1 MDDFERNNR
10 NIADTKLW
18 KLFVEKAK
26 ESELGEAFVSAV
38 GEVCAI
44 GLNLSKYIV
53 RFFPTFTL
61 HDETHSAKVCRWMW
75 VLLGEKREQ
84 VTAHEAALL
93 LMAAC
98 CHDIGMAVS
107 PEQEAQMHLRT
118 YPGWDDYFRQNLKDD
133 EEYEKT
139 KVISDRML
147 RNFVRMHHHEW
158 IGENLRQSDWPG
170 ILNRNGI
177 TRETLLKLCRS
188 HGTELS
194 RLELRSEP
202 KFDLLLCA
210 VLLRLA
216 DLLNYDTSRA
226 PAVLFRHMGLDR
238 PANAEEKR
246 SAVEYGNNQ
255 AGTFDETIVNDVIS
269 YYAEYDNPQQ
279 EQNVQGYLDW
289 VAQELKHCAEELA
302 QTGSDWRSLH
312 LPYRIN
318 TDGVVRNGY
327 AAGKFCMTMDQN
339 KIIDL
344 LTGENLYSDAGV
356 FVRELLQN
364 SIDAV
369 LMRAKQDPGFSL
381 EDGLIQIDTWMDA
394 EANTWFRI
402 RDNGTGMN
410 EHIIQNH
417 FLKVGNSY
425 YTSEE
430 FQYAN
435 RHAPKGSYTAISR
448 FGIGILSCFMGDKEH
463 TQLKVSTKR
472 FDKKGKS
479 GIRLDVTGLHGYY
492 FLCKEKK
499 HPESELWFP
508 KMPSLNEEDR
518 GYRTEPGTTICVNVN
533 LLRIG
538 ELRSIREILDKY
550 VQFPEVRVI
559 YNGPEGSHEYP
570 TQQELMEAVYALN
583 LDGVVKEYVHEIPD
597 TWNSKLC
604 TALPYV
610 LWKNKPSI
618 ALRYYPINQLSDSDN
633 MTGVAL
639 GIELRYSVSFSGIEI
654 VNDKAIVNEDKEKY
668 WLRFQISD
676 SAKVSFTSNMLL
688 QNIDSIHLLK
698 CADQSEV
705 PFSVHDIQEV
715 SFPIYELFAVLSSQE
730 LRVFELVF
738 SAFRSSGSDGS
749 LVAYNGVM
757 TGGAA
762 PLKNEVDGKTDAC
775 IVLLLRGLFIPD
787 VDLSRDKI
795 TGMTPEATCSLAMV
809 CHEINAFQNTS
820 LLDIRSIL
828 LMREKNIVDI
838 LKSHP
843 IWMKCFFREDEAS
856 FTKWTIDYPVNLYDC
871 LKMAARNQKETPF
884 FNFNNPTYSN
894 RTIHYQLECYDKGTE
909 SFPFCMFAMP
919 SEKGSYLGYFHRYMN
934 LYNRLHPFSAWLIHN
949 GEQMMHR
956 IPEIFTTVIKTMVM
970 EDDGERICCVI
981 NAILNRLRSFENNCF
996 CIHDDLFLTEND
1008 FVN

>member
-1 MDDFERNNR
+1 MDDFERKNR

-18 KLFVEKAK
+18 ELFVRKA
-26 ESELGEAFVSAV
+26 EEAELGRDFVSAV

-61 HDETHSAKVCRWMW
+61 HDETHSANVCRWMW
-75 VLLGEKREQ
+75 VLLGEKRAQ
-84 VTAHEAALL
+84 LTAHEAALL

-107 PEQEAQMHLRT
+107 PEQEKQMRLRT
-118 YPGWDDYFRQNLKDD
+118 YPGWDNYFRQNLKDD
-133 EEYEKT
+133 EEYEET

-147 RNFVRMHHHEW
+147 RNFVRMHHHER

-170 ILNRNGI
+170 ILNRKGI
-177 TRETLLKLCRS
+177 NHETFLKLCRS

-238 PANAEEKR
+238 PANAEEKC

-279 EQNVQGYLDW
+279 EQNIQEYLDW

-302 QTGSDWRSLH
+302 QTGSDWRSLR

-327 AAGKFCMTMDQN
+327 AAGKFCMTMDQD
-339 KIIDL
+339 KVIDL

-369 LMRAKQDPGFSL
+369 LMRAKQDTNFSS
-381 EDGLIQIDTWMDA
+381 EDGLIQIDTWMDE

-417 FLKVGNSY
+417 FLKVGNSF

-472 FDKKGKS
+472 FDEGAQC

-492 FLCKEKK
+492 FLCKEKE
-499 HPESELWFP
+499 HSEGENWFP
-508 KMPSLNEEDR
+508 KMPSQNKEDR
-518 GYRTEPGTTICVNVN
+518 GYSTEPGTTICVNAN
-533 LLRIG
+533 LLRMG
-538 ELRSIREILDKY
+538 ELRSFQEILDKY
-550 VQFPEVRVI
+550 VQFPEIRVT
-559 YNGPEGSHEYP
+559 YNGPEGYKEYP

-583 LDGVVKEYVHEIPD
+583 PDGVVREYVHEIPEKAFVKLRETFPFH
-597 TWNSKLC
+597 TW
-604 TALPYV
+604 V
-610 LWKNKPSI
+610 EKPTI
-618 ALRYYPINQLSDSDN
+618 TLQYTPINWLSDSEK
-633 MTGVAL
+633 MTGVRIRAWGNQAIVSVGEIDDVACRNTFTDTGVEIRVL
-639 GIELRYSVSFSGIEI
+639 KIGEQAIELHARLISRGVPVYLALDMIQLECVCADIPLKDKPSFLS
-654 VNDKAIVNEDKEKY
+654 DKEQRL
-668 WLRFQISD
+668 WSMAFGALQGT
-676 SAKVSFTSNMLL
+676 SAKSEFT
-688 QNIDSIHLLK
+688 
-698 CADQSEV
+698 
-705 PFSVHDIQEV
+705 
-715 SFPIYELFAVLSSQE
+715 
-730 LRVFELVF
+730 
-738 SAFRSSGSDGS
+738 
-749 LVAYNGVM
+749 AYNGVLAQVSPAESPDCCDVVLLREDFQPQVNM
-757 TGGAA
+757 ARDRIAELPCEAICCHAVAGSPVRVEYERLVTERELWAVLDNHPRWEQMLREKASERGELIFGYMRYLGMAYWKRICRVSSKKKKLYADSVNPPDEDTADFPAA
-762 PLKNEVDGKTDAC
+762 MFVWMEEPLLASKTD
-775 IVLLLRGLFIPD
+775 I
-787 VDLSRDKI
+787 S
-795 TGMTPEATCSLAMV
+795 
-809 CHEINAFQNTS
+809 HE
-820 LLDIRSIL
+820 
-828 LMREKNIVDI
+828 
-838 LKSHP
+838 
-843 IWMKCFFREDEAS
+843 
-856 FTKWTIDYPVNLYDC
+856 WT
-871 LKMAARNQKETPF
+871 
-884 FNFNNPTYSN
+884 
-894 RTIHYQLECYDKGTE
+894 
-909 SFPFCMFAMP
+909 
-919 SEKGSYLGYFHRYMN
+919 
-934 LYNRLHPFSAWLIHN
+934 YNRSHPFSQWLIKN
-949 GEQMMHR
+949 RVSLEKQAPVIYDKLICTMMLEHD
-956 IPEIFTTVIKTMVM
+956 
-970 EDDGERICCVI
+970 EDKICNII
-981 NAILNRLRSFENNCF
+981 NNILNTLRLFPGNSFCVT
-996 CIHDDLFLTEND
+996 DDLFLCKTD
-1008 FVN
+1008 FGSYRNPYV

>member
-1 MDDFERNNR
+1 MADFEKNHPG
-10 NIADTKLW
+10 IAAQELW
-18 KLFVEKAK
+18 KLFLRKA
-26 ESELGEAFVSAV
+26 EEQGLDRDFISAV

-61 HDETHSAKVCRWMW
+61 HDETHSANVCRWMW
-75 VLLGEKREQ
+75 VLLGEQRAQ
-84 VTAHEAALL
+84 LTAHEAALL

-107 PEQEAQMHLRT
+107 PEQEEQMRLRT
-118 YPGWDDYFRQNLKDD
+118 YPGWDYYFRQNLKDD

-147 RNFVRMHHHEW
+147 RNFVRMHHHER

-188 HGTELS
+188 HGTELF
-194 RLELRSEP
+194 RLELRREP

-255 AGTFDETIVNDVIS
+255 AGIFDETIVNDVIS

-279 EQNVQGYLDW
+279 EQEVQGYLDW
-289 VAQELKHCAEELA
+289 VTQELKYCAEELA
-302 QTGSDWRSLH
+302 QTGSAWRSLR

-318 TDGVVRNGY
+318 ADGVVRNGY
-327 AAGKFCMTMDQN
+327 AAGKFCMTMDQD

-369 LMRAKQDPGFSL
+369 LMRAKQDPNFSL
-381 EDGLIQIDTWMDA
+381 EDGLIQIDTWMDE

-435 RHAPKGSYTAISR
+435 RHAPKGGYTAISR

-472 FDKKGKS
+472 FDEKGKS

-499 HPESELWFP
+499 HPESEPWFP
-508 KMPSLNEEDR
+508 KMPSQDEKDR
-518 GYRTEPGTTICVNVN
+518 GYRTEPGTTICVNTN
-533 LLRIG
+533 LLRMG
-538 ELRSIREILDKY
+538 ELRSFQEILDKY
-550 VQFPEVRVI
+550 VQFPEVRVT
-559 YNGPEGSHEYP
+559 YNGPEGYKEYP

-583 LDGVVKEYVHEIPD
+583 PDGVVKEYVHEIPD
-597 TWNSKLC
+597 VVFEKLK
-604 TALPYV
+604 TAFPHYI
-610 LWKNKPSI
+610 WETKPTFT
-618 ALRYYPINQLSDSDN
+618 LRYEPLDWLSDSPKL
-633 MTGVAL
+633 TGVRIWSKVVQPQMDIAKNVEGEL
-639 GIELRYSVSFSGIEI
+639 ARILQESVIRAQLMGINRDGISVNIRRYRFRKTTKRSKPVNLQETGEGLSFRFSFIGSGITLSESECCLLGLLCGALQ
-654 VNDKAIVNEDKEKY
+654 NAGTRY
-668 WLRFQISD
+668 WL
-676 SAKVSFTSNMLL
+676 T
-688 QNIDSIHLLK
+688 
-698 CADQSEV
+698 
-705 PFSVHDIQEV
+705 
-715 SFPIYELFAVLSSQE
+715 
-730 LRVFELVF
+730 
-738 SAFRSSGSDGS
+738 
-749 LVAYNGVM
+749 AYNGVLVDI
-757 TGGAA
+757 GSKNLNCFGAA
-762 PLKNEVDGKTDAC
+762 LLKEDFQPQVNVARDGITNLSVETQYCFEMSGLGKEILGYSSWRLATEREIAKILAKHPKWEREQENSTRRSVKLGVQALDYLWLAYWKRRCKVWLDGTDWYAEVDA
-775 IVLLLRGLFIPD
+775 LPD
-787 VDLSRDKI
+787 KQTADFPVI
-795 TGMTPEATCSLAMV
+795 MFM
-809 CHEINAFQNTS
+809 
-820 LLDIRSIL
+820 
-828 LMREKNIVDI
+828 
-838 LKSHP
+838 
-843 IWMKCFFREDEAS
+843 WMKERTEVLFHSIGRG
-856 FTKWTIDYPVNLYDC
+856 TYYNRTH
-871 LKMAARNQKETPF
+871 PF
-884 FNFNNPTYSN
+884 AQWLIVN
-894 RTIHYQLECYDKGTE
+894 RTILVEKVPALYDTMIRTMMRPMVLKGD
-909 SFPFCMFAMP
+909 S
-919 SEKGSYLGYFHRYMN
+919 SE
-934 LYNRLHPFSAWLIHN
+934 
-949 GEQMMHR
+949 
-956 IPEIFTTVIKTMVM
+956 
-970 EDDGERICCVI
+970 
-981 NAILNRLRSFENNCF
+981 ILNTLNNTLNALRNYPGNPF
-996 CIHDDLFLTEND
+996 HVPTDLVLTEAD
-1008 FVN
+1008 FIVTD

>member
-1 MDDFERNNR
+1 MADFEKNHPG
-10 NIADTKLW
+10 IAEQELW
-18 KLFVEKAK
+18 KLFLRKA
-26 ESELGEAFVSAV
+26 EEQGLARDFISAV

-61 HDETHSAKVCRWMW
+61 HDETHSANVCRWMW
-75 VLLGEKREQ
+75 VLLGEQ
-84 VTAHEAALL
+84 WAQLTAHEAALL

-107 PEQEAQMHLRT
+107 PEQEAQMRLRT

-147 RNFVRMHHHEW
+147 RNFVRMHHHER

-170 ILNRNGI
+170 ILNRKGI

-216 DLLNYDTSRA
+216 DLLDYDTSRA

-289 VAQELKHCAEELA
+289 VAQELKHCAEELV
-302 QTGSDWRSLH
+302 QTGSDWRSLR

-327 AAGKFCMTMDQN
+327 AAGKFCMTMDQD
-339 KIIDL
+339 KVIDL

-369 LMRAKQDPGFSL
+369 LLRAKQDPNFSL
-381 EDGLIQIDTWMDA
+381 DDGLIQIDTWIDE

-435 RHAPKGSYTAISR
+435 RHAPTGGYTAISR

-472 FDKKGKS
+472 FDEGTQC

-492 FLCKEKK
+492 FLCNEKE
-499 HPESELWFP
+499 HLEGENWFP
-508 KMPSLNEEDR
+508 EMPSQNKEDR
-518 GYRTEPGTTICVNVN
+518 GYRTEPGTTICVNTN
-533 LLRIG
+533 LLRMG
-538 ELRSIREILDKY
+538 ELRSFQEILDKY
-550 VQFPEVRVI
+550 VQFPEVRVT
-559 YNGPEGSHEYP
+559 YNGPEGYKEYT

-583 LDGVVKEYVHEIPD
+583 PDGVVKEYVHEIPEED
-597 TWNSKLC
+597 FVKIKKTFC
-604 TALPYV
+604 YHI
-610 LWKNKPSI
+610 WKSRPKVIFCYEP
-618 ALRYYPINQLSDSDN
+618 LDWLSDSE
-633 MTGVAL
+633 MMKGVRIRATVEFPEVSL
-639 GIELRYSVSFSGIEI
+639 GEEANVTRAREFADTEITASVSDFSIDGLEMKTELKSPNNSYKS
-654 VNDKAIVNEDKEKY
+654 NDM
-668 WLRFQISD
+668 LREMHNGVRIQ
-676 SAKVSFTSNMLL
+676 
-688 QNIDSIHLLK
+688 
-698 CADQSEV
+698 
-705 PFSVHDIQEV
+705 FSVSKMEHWLSERERSLWKQ
-715 SFPIYELFAVLSSQE
+715 LFKVL
-730 LRVFELVF
+730 RNTGAKNTIVT
-738 SAFRSSGSDGS
+738 
-749 LVAYNGVM
+749 YNGVLASAKTEDPWNM
-757 TGGAA
+757 RITLDFWY
-762 PLKNEVDGKTDAC
+762 PKSCEVVLMRDAFHPQ
-775 IVLLLRGLFIPD
+775 VNMARNL
-787 VDLSRDKI
+787 I
-795 TGMTPEATCSLAMV
+795 TGLPLESSCCAAMNAIQTNSPKDILYLATARQLWDILDKHPQWQKELEETTKISAFYISPAGTLWLACWQRKCRV
-809 CHEINAFQNTS
+809 F
-820 LLDIRSIL
+820 LDGRVLKADLGVPSDGTIEKFPVGMFVSMQGNVFAQRRMIGHPIYNRDHPFAQWL
-828 LMREKNIVDI
+828 IENREKLVEQAPAI
-838 LKSHP
+838 
-843 IWMKCFFREDEAS
+843 
-856 FTKWTIDYPVNLYDC
+856 YD
-871 LKMAARNQKETPF
+871 
-884 FNFNNPTYSN
+884 
-894 RTIHYQLECYDKGTE
+894 
-909 SFPFCMFAMP
+909 
-919 SEKGSYLGYFHRYMN
+919 
-934 LYNRLHPFSAWLIHN
+934 RL
-949 GEQMMHR
+949 
-956 IPEIFTTVIKTMVM
+956 IKTMM
-970 EDDGERICCVI
+970 LSNAPERITETL
-981 NAILNRLRSFENNCF
+981 NNILNLLRTIYGNHFR
-996 CIHDDLFLTEND
+996 IPTDLVLSQANFGD
-1008 FVN
+1008 V